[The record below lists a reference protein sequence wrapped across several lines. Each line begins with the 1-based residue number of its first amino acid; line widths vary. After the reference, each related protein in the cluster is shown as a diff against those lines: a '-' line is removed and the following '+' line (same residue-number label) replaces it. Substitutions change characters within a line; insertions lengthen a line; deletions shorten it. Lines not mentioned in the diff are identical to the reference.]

1 MYTFISERLYFNRP
15 DLSVQGES
23 ANATLLLSM
32 LTALMGGYEGAR
44 FLHFGAMA
52 LLVFIVLVHVLMVL
66 LVPRTFP
73 TMITGR
79 LRRTS

>member
-1 MYTFISERLYFNRP
+1 
-15 DLSVQGES
+15 
-23 ANATLLLSM
+23 
-32 LTALMGGYEGAR
+32 MGGYEGAR

-52 LLVFIVLVHVLMVL
+52 LMVAIVLVHIAMVI

-79 LRRTS
+79 ARRAS